1 MAVKMATRHEEQL
14 PQAVEKQDVC
24 HHHWMVEDADGPVS
38 RGICRLCGAR
48 KYFPNYLSDCL
59 QATEEEYETWL
70 AKQRD
75 YSKSNRT
82 VEKTPTGA

>member
-14 PQAVEKQDVC
+14 AEAVEKQVVC
-24 HHHWMVEDADGPVS
+24 HHHWMIEDANGSVS
-38 RGICRLCGAR
+38 RGTCRLCGAR
-48 KYFPNYLSDCL
+48 KDFPNYLSDCV

-82 VEKTPTGA
+82 VEKTPIAA